1 MQIQVRQLNA
11 TFDYGYEYQGNN
23 GRLVITPLT
32 DRAYMTL
39 TNALD
44 MRRGGAPQGPA
55 GTGKT
60 ETVKDLGKNLAYF
73 VVVQN
78 CSENLDHLNVGTM
91 LTGLAMSGCWG
102 CFDEFNLIQLDVLSV
117 ITTYINQILVSIKS
131 GSGQCTINEGNI
143 PCQATTGIFITFNPG
158 YAGRS
163 ELPDNLAALFRP
175 VAMMVP
181 ELFPISKI
189 LLMSEGFQ
197 KSDELAKKIVT
208 IFQLMKDQLSKQSHY
223 DFSMRA
229 VKTVLTAAGRIK
241 RESPM
246 LQEIQV
252 IIKAIRDMNLPKF
265 LAEDVILFDNLFI
278 DLFPECDEPEVDT
291 DELQIAIEQSML
303 KKGLMLDENLVVKV
317 MQLFEAK
324 KTRHGNMLVGATM
337 SGKTKCWEIL
347 MDAINRLHQE
357 EKDEGKTEKDDFK
370 WSPVKIEVM
379 NPKAVTTDELYGNF
393 DDQNPPQWCEGVLS
407 TTLK

>member
-1 MQIQVRQLNA
+1 MMINAMQLNA

-23 GRLVITPLT
+23 GRLVVTPLT

-44 MRRGGAPQGPA
+44 MKRGGAPQGPA

-78 CSENLDHLNVGTM
+78 CSETLDHLNVGTM
-91 LTGLAMSGCWG
+91 LTGLSMSGCWG
-102 CFDEFNLIQLDVLSV
+102 CFDEFNLIRLDVLSV
-117 ITTYINQILVSIKS
+117 ITTYINEILQAMKR
-131 GSGQCTINEGNI
+131 GNGHCTIGELTYE
-143 PCQATTGIFITFNPG
+143 CQMTTGIFITFNPG

-181 ELFPISKI
+181 ELFSISKI

-197 KSDELAKKIVT
+197 KSDELAKKVVT
-208 IFQLMKDQLSKQSHY
+208 IIQLMKDQLSKQSHY

-229 VKTVLTAAGRIK
+229 VKTILLAAGRIK

-246 LQEIQV
+246 LQEVQV
-252 IIKAIRDMNLPKF
+252 VIKAIRDMNLPKF
-265 LAEDVILFDNLFI
+265 LAEDVLLFDNLFI
-278 DLFPECDEPEVDT
+278 DLFPDCEEPEVDT
-291 DELQIAIEQSML
+291 DELQIAIE
-303 KKGLMLDENLVVKV
+303 
-317 MQLFEAK
+317 
-324 KTRHGNMLVGATM
+324 
-337 SGKTKCWEIL
+337 
-347 MDAINRLHQE
+347 
-357 EKDEGKTEKDDFK
+357 
-370 WSPVKIEVM
+370 
-379 NPKAVTTDELYGNF
+379 
-393 DDQNPPQWCEGVLS
+393 
-407 TTLK
+407 